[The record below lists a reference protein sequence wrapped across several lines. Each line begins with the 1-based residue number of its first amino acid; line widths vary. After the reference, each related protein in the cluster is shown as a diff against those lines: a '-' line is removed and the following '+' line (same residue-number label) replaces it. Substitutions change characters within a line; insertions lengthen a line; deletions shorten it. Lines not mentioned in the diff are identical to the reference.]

1 MVLRMSSVQRPE
13 EGITSPGSG
22 VRGPSPL
29 EGKKGYMEGRGG
41 KGHRKS
47 WRRRGRGG
55 AIQLDLKTLKNVNAG
70 LKRWLDN

>member
-1 MVLRMSSVQRPE
+1 MVLRMNSVQRPE
-13 EGITSPGSG
+13 KGITSPGSG

-29 EGKKGYMEGRGG
+29 EGKKGYMEGSGG

-47 WRRRGRGG
+47 WRRGRGG
-55 AIQLDLKTLKNVNAG
+55 VIQLDFKIFKNVNAG